1 MPETTTAARSGPR
14 RTRRGPARSPGLP
27 LPAVLAGLAAVLAAT
42 VAASLVI
49 GAEDLTAAQVFA
61 ALFGDDADRQAHL
74 LVFEYRIPRTL
85 VAIAAGAALGVA
97 GALIQ
102 AYTRNPLADPGILG
116 VNAGAAFGVT
126 VAFGLGLSASTS
138 ALVLPALVGA
148 CAATVAVLLLAS
160 IGRGPATPVRMT
172 LAGVAL
178 AAVIGGVTTG
188 IRLSDPDTF
197 ERLRSW
203 QAGSVA
209 GRSLADLAEVAPYLG
224 AGLAL
229 AVLLVKPLNAIAL
242 GEDLAASLGV
252 NTRNVQVLTVVAV
265 ALLVGAATAVAG
277 PIGFIGLMVPHACR
291 LLVGNDH
298 TRIIPMSALAAPVI
312 ILLADVV
319 SRVLLPLRELPV
331 GVVTAFIGAPVLV
344 WVVRSRKAGAQ

>member
-1 MPETTTAARSGPR
+1 MPDTATTA
-14 RTRRGPARSPGLP
+14 RTAGLP
-27 LPAVLAGLAAVLAAT
+27 LPAVLTGLGAALAAAV
-42 VAASLVI
+42 VASLVL
-49 GAEDLTAAQVFA
+49 GAEDLTAAQVVA
-61 ALFGDDADRQAHL
+61 TLLGDDTDREAHL
-74 LVFEYRIPRTL
+74 LVFEYRIPRTV
-85 VAIAAGAALGVA
+85 VAIAAGTALGVA

-138 ALVLPALVGA
+138 ELVWPALLGA
-148 CAATVAVLLLAS
+148 GAATVAVLLLAS

-178 AAVIGGVTTG
+178 AAVLGGVTTG
-188 IRLSDPDTF
+188 IRLSDPATF

-209 GRSLADLAEVAPYLG
+209 GRSLADLAEVAPHIG
-224 AGLAL
+224 AGLVL
-229 AVLLVKPLNAIAL
+229 AVLLLKPLNAIAL

-252 NTRNVQVLTVVAV
+252 DTRRVRTLTVLAV

-312 ILLADVV
+312 ILLADVA

-331 GVVTAFIGAPVLV
+331 GVVTAFIGAPVLLL
-344 WVVRSRKAGAQ
+344 VVRGRKAGLR

>member
-1 MPETTTAARSGPR
+1 MAEAPPVRSEPGRTARKTGFPV
-14 RTRRGPARSPGLP
+14 
-27 LPAVLAGLAAVLAAT
+27 PAVLAGLAIALVAAALVSLVVGT
-42 VAASLVI
+42 EGVAASEVLRVLLGGDAARESRILVT
-49 GAEDLTAAQVFA
+49 D
-61 ALFGDDADRQAHL
+61 
-74 LVFEYRIPRTL
+74 YRLPRTL
-85 VAIAAGAALGVA
+85 VAIVVGAALGIA

-126 VAFGLGLSASTS
+126 VAFGLGLASTTA
-138 ALVLPALVGA
+138 ALVWPALLGA
-148 CAATVAVLLLAS
+148 FAATAAVLLLAAT
-160 IGRGPATPVRMT
+160 GRGPATPVRMT

-188 IRLSDPDTF
+188 VRLSDPTAF
-197 ERLRSW
+197 ELLRSW

-209 GRSLADLAEVAPYLG
+209 GRSLDELANVAPYIV
-224 AGLAL
+224 AGLILAL
-229 AVLLVKPLNAIAL
+229 FLVKPLNAIAL
-242 GEDLAASLGV
+242 GEDLASSLGV
-252 NTRNVQVLTVVAV
+252 NTRTVRTLTVLAV
-265 ALLVGAATAVAG
+265 TLMVGAATAIAG

-312 ILLADVV
+312 ILAADIVA
-319 SRVLLPLRELPV
+319 RVLIPLRELPV

-344 WVVRSRKAGAQ
+344 WLIRGRKVVAQ

>member
-1 MPETTTAARSGPR
+1 MPDTATTA
-14 RTRRGPARSPGLP
+14 RTAGLP
-27 LPAVLAGLAAVLAAT
+27 LPAVLTGLAAALAAA
-42 VAASLVI
+42 VVASLVL
-49 GAEDLTAAQVFA
+49 GAEDLTAAQVVA
-61 ALFGDDADRQAHL
+61 TLLGDDTDREAHL
-74 LVFEYRIPRTL
+74 LVFEYRIPRTV
-85 VAIAAGAALGVA
+85 VAIAAGTALGVA

-138 ALVLPALVGA
+138 ELVWPALLGA
-148 CAATVAVLLLAS
+148 GAATVAVLLLAS

-178 AAVIGGVTTG
+178 AAVLGGVTTG
-188 IRLSDPDTF
+188 IRLSDPATF

-209 GRSLADLAEVAPYLG
+209 GRSLADLAEVAPHIG
-224 AGLAL
+224 AGLVL
-229 AVLLVKPLNAIAL
+229 AVLLLKPLNAIAL
-242 GEDLAASLGV
+242 GEDLASSLGV
-252 NTRNVQVLTVVAV
+252 DTRRVRTLTVLAV

-312 ILLADVV
+312 ILLADVA

-331 GVVTAFIGAPVLV
+331 GVVTAFIGAPVLLL
-344 WVVRSRKAGAQ
+344 VVRGRKAGLR